1 MNIKIGNTSKRIN
14 STSQQFTSSTTL
26 SCRLKE
32 PCSMQSPIF
41 QVQGLTKG
49 QLFNYC
55 QFESRYYWVDDVV
68 YLTNNIQEVH
78 CHLDPLATYKT
89 AIENTYA
96 YVTYGDS
103 THSGGLVDDA
113 RFGPDAKISDGID
126 RTGMFIMGFDTTSW
140 SVAMTVN
147 AAYNLGENGVV
158 TYFMNYATFID
169 VLNKFGS
176 LVVSDWGSPTTVLD
190 IIDNFCL
197 KILTGGGAAL
207 DNVKSATLVPIPV
220 ETVFGPLDPGTQGHL
235 TSTVTIGPY
244 QITGY
249 TGNVYIM
256 NPNKVVAVGEQTIP
270 LKRILG
276 LNTSGAYRWLN
287 SPKYCS
293 IKVTHPCGYLDINDP
308 ALLNVDTVYV
318 YTRFSP
324 VTGDYITRFTAEQG
338 MQNDTIAMVGGN
350 VGIDVMGLINNT
362 NGTIGGAMFSAI
374 SSGAMAGVTSLAA
387 LKQPATSTTVTS
399 VHRETPVLTG
409 KGNVSSKM
417 AIEDKETTT
426 TTRLG
431 TSGIEGNY
439 HPGGYIP
446 GHGSFNS
453 SGGLVGVY
461 AVGANGYGVYDV
473 EYYAPMII
481 GPTGSSAQYQ
491 AYCDE
496 YGYPVNR
503 RLKIGDVA
511 GYCECAG
518 ANVSGAT
525 GASEA
530 SKSTINSYLNN
541 GIYIEA

>member
-14 STSQQFTSSTTL
+14 STSQQFASSTTL
-26 SCRLKE
+26 ACRLKE

-55 QFESRYYWVDDVV
+55 QFDSRYYWVDDVV

-103 THSGGLVDDA
+103 THSSGLVDDQ
-113 RFGPDAKISDGID
+113 RFGPDAKINDGID

-158 TYFMNYATFID
+158 TYFMNYSTFID

-176 LVVSDWGSPTTVLD
+176 LVVSDWGAPTAVQD
-190 IIDNFCL
+190 IINNFCL

-207 DNVKSATLVPIPV
+207 DNVKSATLVPIAV
-220 ETVFGPLDPGTQGHL
+220 EAVFDPLDPGTQGHL

-249 TGNVYIM
+249 SGNVYII
-256 NPNKVVAVGEQTIP
+256 NPNKVVAVGEQKIP
-270 LKRILG
+270 LKRIVG
-276 LNTSGAYRWLN
+276 LNNSGAYRWLN
-287 SPKYCS
+287 SPKYCT

-308 ALLNVDTVYV
+308 ALLNVDNVYV

-324 VTGDYITRFTAEQG
+324 VTGDYITRFTSEQG

-374 SSGAMAGVTSLAA
+374 GSAAMSGVTSLAA
-387 LKQPATSTTVTS
+387 MKKPATSSRV
-399 VHRETPVLTG
+399 
-409 KGNVSSKM
+409 
-417 AIEDKETTT
+417 TTT
-426 TTRLG
+426 TNLDTGEQHRTRTETLNESITQG
-431 TSGIEGNY
+431 SSGIEGDF

-481 GPTGSSAQYQ
+481 GTTGSSAQYQ